1 MRTAA
6 GWGPGGLW
14 RSEGLSWLHTVVEDD
29 AFLASEWI
37 VDLERSRA
45 TWYRRND
52 VSLVAEGVHLDN
64 RRLIGLLTVH
74 ATWAQTHRVELLSG
88 SCNVSKL
95 LLELS
100 LLLRKA
106 GIRSQQ
112 LTIQALI
119 ELSSVVINLNGR
131 RGKNLLWTQVH
142 LLVEFGVVVVACTR
156 EESAGGGLWDGSI
169 VVHVL
174 RRSISA
180 ALEAKPMVA

>member
-1 MRTAA
+1 MRTAD
-6 GWGPGGLW
+6 GWGPRGLW

-45 TWYRRND
+45 TWHRRND
-52 VSLVAEGVHLDN
+52 VSLVAEGVHLHN

-74 ATWAQTHRVELLSG
+74 AAWAQTQRVELLSG

-100 LLLRKA
+100 LLLCKA

-112 LTIQALI
+112 LAVQALI
-119 ELSSVVINLNGR
+119 ELSSMVINLNGR

-142 LLVEFGVVVVACTR
+142 LLVEIGVVVACTR
-156 EESAGGGLWDGSI
+156 EESAGGGLWDGSV

-180 ALEAKPMVA
+180 ALKAKSMVA